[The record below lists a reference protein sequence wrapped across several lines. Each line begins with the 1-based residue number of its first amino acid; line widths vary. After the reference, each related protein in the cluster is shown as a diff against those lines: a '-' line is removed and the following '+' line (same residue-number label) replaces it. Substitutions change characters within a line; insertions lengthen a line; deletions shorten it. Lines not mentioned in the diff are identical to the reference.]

1 MSLVGYASVFARAVW
16 LKSLIGFTILD
27 ILVVKPL
34 TQLALEF
41 GSKFIVWVVVG
52 LGVF

>member
-1 MSLVGYASVFARAVW
+1 MNLVGYASVFARAVW

-34 TQLALEF
+34 TQLALVF
-41 GSKFIVWVVVG
+41 GSKFTVWLVVE
-52 LGVF
+52 LGTF

>member
-27 ILVVKPL
+27 IFVVKPL
-34 TQLALEF
+34 AQLALEF

-52 LGVF
+52 LGTF

>member
-1 MSLVGYASVFARAVW
+1 MSLVGYASVFARAAW

-27 ILVVKPL
+27 IFVVKLL
-34 TQLALEF
+34 TQLALVF

-52 LGVF
+52 LGLF